1 MDTTRRQAR
10 ERAVEIL
17 YEAAVKHEAVELVV
31 AGLGAA
37 PDDFTVQLLELT
49 EARRDEADAR
59 IEATA
64 VNWPLDRI
72 GLLDRLIMELAI
84 AEMLD
89 GDAPP
94 VAVVINE
101 AVELAKRYSTEQSGG
116 FINGILAAVAADLEA

>member
-10 ERAVEIL
+10 ERAVELL
-17 YEAAVKHEAVELVV
+17 YEAAVKHEDVV
-31 AGLGAA
+31 GVAAAQGAL
-37 PDDFTVQLLELT
+37 PDAFTLRLLEIT
-49 EARRDEADAR
+49 EARREEADAL
-59 IEATA
+59 IAATA
-64 VNWPLDRI
+64 ERWPLERI

-89 GDAPP
+89 GDAPS

-116 FINGILAAVAADLEA
+116 FINGILAAVADRLEP